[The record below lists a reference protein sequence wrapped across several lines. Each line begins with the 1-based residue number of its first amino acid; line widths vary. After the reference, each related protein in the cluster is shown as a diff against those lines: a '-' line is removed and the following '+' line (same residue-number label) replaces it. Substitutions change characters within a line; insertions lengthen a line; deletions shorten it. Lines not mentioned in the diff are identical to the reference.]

1 MTRIALLTQKTPELE
16 DGNYLRFGRQ
26 LALRGHEITLI
37 SVDSLQLKAGEVV
50 ASGSPWSDALIS
62 GQEFPAGKDMVID
75 HDLVWI
81 LSIGERASFL
91 DKFQLLYA
99 VSKRTRVINSLDAL
113 MHLKSKY
120 YLATRPELFPTPETH
135 ASPDAELLQMVIRE
149 NGGKWIIK
157 PPAGSLGRDV
167 FLVDESDS
175 NLSTILQHMCGP
187 ENDRYAM
194 IQRYVSEIEAGEKRV
209 LIAGGNIIGQYLRF
223 ADGDHRTNVNQ
234 GARVECAELT
244 ASESAYCQQLA
255 STLLGEGVL
264 FAGIDLAFPWLIEV
278 NVINPGGITTIDDLT
293 GTDLS
298 PGVVEAVLAAV

>member
-1 MTRIALLTQKTPELE
+1 MSRIALLIQAAPELE
-16 DGNYLRFGRQ
+16 DSNYLRFGHQ

-37 SVDSLQLKAGEVV
+37 SIDSLGLKTGRVI
-50 ASGSPWSDALIS
+50 GNGFPWSDTLAS
-62 GQEFPAGKDMVID
+62 GQTLPILNETEID

-81 LSIGERASFL
+81 LSIGERTSFL

-99 VSKRTRVINSLDAL
+99 ISKRTQVINSLDAI

-120 YLATRPELFPTPETH
+120 YLATRPDVFPTPETH
-135 ASPDAELLQMVIRE
+135 ASPDAEALKTVIRK

-167 FLVDESDS
+167 FLVDDNDS
-175 NLSTILQHMCGP
+175 NLGAILQHMCGP
-187 ENDRYAM
+187 ENDRYTM
-194 IQRYVSEIEAGEKRV
+194 IQRYVPEIEAGEKRI
-209 LIAGGNIIGQYLRF
+209 LIAGGKVIGQYRRI

-234 GARVECAELT
+234 GARVECTELT
-244 ASESAYCQQLA
+244 QPESDYCQKLA
-255 STLLGEGVL
+255 STLLDEGVL

-278 NVINPGGITTIDDLT
+278 NVINPGGVTTIEDLT

-298 PGVVEAVLAAV
+298 SSVVESVLAAV